1 MSFEYLD
8 HPADVI
14 LHSWGKN
21 IIEAF
26 ENAAA
31 GMFNFMS
38 DLTRVE
44 EKEIKTISIDAT
56 SYEEALVKFLDSWLC
71 VFSSDLFIGKSFK
84 CEVFDDNDE
93 EHIHIECKGFVVMLR
108 KIVFYNT
115 NQYRIGEYFII
126 GKHQQGTEI
135 KAITWHNLE
144 IYDDEKDQ
152 THIHILL
159 DI

>member
-14 LHSWGKN
+14 LHSWGQN

-38 DLTRVE
+38 DLTKVE
-44 EKEIKTISIDAT
+44 EKEIKKISIDAT

-71 VFSSDLFIGKSFK
+71 IFSSELFIGKSFK

-93 EHIHIECKGFVVMLR
+93 ENIHIECKG
-108 KIVFYNT
+108 
-115 NQYRIGEYFII
+115 IGEYFVI